1 MPSLHSSILHT
12 MQLPDLPLTVLD
24 TETTGFI
31 PRVNRVIEFASLRV
45 QNAAIT
51 DEYECLVS
59 IPTEIPAY
67 VETITRIYNKDLEG
81 KPTFE
86 ELRPVIEQHIGK
98 DTIIVGQNIQ
108 FDIRMLKGEGIDL
121 SDRLTLD
128 TSMLASLVFPEFAS
142 YSLPYISQ
150 VLRLDHTPVHRAL
163 GDVHA
168 TTQLLSKC
176 WERLH
181 ELTPAMYQQ
190 LQQVMERAPAAYK
203 QLFTLVPEPSNTA
216 PIPTWMQPEDTA
228 LAEVAEAL
236 RLPELAKNH
245 VQLAEQSINPL
256 ALEQIISGLPK
267 NNNETQLV
275 AVQNLRQLPNL
286 HSADTK
292 ILYPPSDIVDEQ
304 QCKTLLAQTA
314 FTDDEATLAVK
325 MLWYAPTTKNDIP
338 LHGGEK
344 DVWKSRLT
352 CHEQSEVYLDQFKNL
367 PAVAI
372 LTHWQLLRLLNTS
385 NQEVGLA
392 DMSGNFT
399 ITIENAS
406 LLEDTATRAFGH
418 MCDCHLIRVASQ
430 GNTQLEAFADVLQL
444 WLERIRNDQDLL
456 FFTPAILNATDAQ
469 QIRLQLT
476 ELLTTESYGEN
487 TTLKHALENLLA
499 ILNPAEVAHN
509 IVWLE
514 LGRDDRQIVH
524 SVPKLIATSLQAK
537 LYDRYPVRLLT
548 PPVGDHSLAAIVPE
562 SAETTYVQNTLPAEL
577 SIEYS
582 NELSIEQLLK
592 DPPAGKTIIA
602 AGGRKR
608 IEDIYVT
615 HTEQLEQ
622 KNVTL
627 LCQGF
632 SGGMGR
638 MQAEFDAHEGDIIMI
653 ISGFQVEAM
662 HLRRPQ
668 VSQFFIETL
677 PFDHPNHPV
686 VSKRGELF
694 RNSFMEYSL
703 PRLEQRLYRICNTFA
718 AVALPGA
725 AITALDGRLNNKPYG
740 KQVLQFL
747 RQINPAQLEGDKAT
761 RNDQMSL
768 L

>member
-1 MPSLHSSILHT
+1 MQT

-31 PRVNRVIEFASLRV
+31 PRVNRVIEFASLNV

-51 DEYECLVS
+51 NEYECLVS

-81 KPTFE
+81 KPAFE
-86 ELRPVIEQHIGK
+86 ELLPTIEKHIGAN
-98 DTIIVGQNIQ
+98 TIIVGQNIQ

-150 VLRLDHTPVHRAL
+150 ILQLNHAPVHRAL
-163 GDVHA
+163 GDVRA
-168 TTQLLSKC
+168 TTELLSKC

-190 LQQVMERAPAAYK
+190 LQSVMNRAPAAYK
-203 QLFTLVPEPSNTA
+203 QLFTLVPEPSNTTA
-216 PIPTWMQPEDTA
+216 IPHWMNTNEQEQPAQQEP
-228 LAEVAEAL
+228 L
-236 RLPELAKNH
+236 RLPELAQNH
-245 VQLAEQSINPL
+245 VQLAEQSINPN
-256 ALEQIISGLPK
+256 ALEQIIKGLPTHE
-267 NNNETQLV
+267 NETQLV
-275 AVQNLRQLPNL
+275 AVQNLRQLPVMHTSNI
-286 HSADTK
+286 K
-292 ILYPPSDIVDEQ
+292 IIYPPSDMVDTEQ
-304 QCKTLLAQTA
+304 SNTLLEQSE

-325 MLWYAPTTKNDIP
+325 LLWYTPTTKNDIP

-344 DVWKSRLT
+344 DLWKSRLA
-352 CHEQSEVYLDQFKNL
+352 CHEQSPVYVDQFKNL

-372 LTHWQLLRLLNTS
+372 LTHWQLLRLLNTAE
-385 NQEVGLA
+385 QDIGLA
-392 DMSGNFT
+392 DMEGNFT

-406 LLEDTATRAFGH
+406 LLEDTATKAFGH
-418 MCDCHLIRVASQ
+418 ICDCHLVRVASQ
-430 GNTQLEAFADVLQL
+430 GNSELEAFADVLQL
-444 WLERIRNDQDLL
+444 WLERVRNEQDIL
-456 FFTPAILNATDAQ
+456 FFTQAILNATDAE
-469 QIRLQLT
+469 QIRTQLKQ
-476 ELLTTESYGEN
+476 LLENQSYGDN
-487 TTLKHALENLLA
+487 TTLKYALENLQA

-524 SVPKLIATSLQAK
+524 SVPKLIATNLQAK

-548 PPVGDHSLAAIVPE
+548 PPVGAHSLNAIVPE
-562 SAETTYVQNTLPAEL
+562 STETTHVANTLPAAI
-577 SIEYS
+577 SIQHS
-582 NELSIEQLLK
+582 NELTSEHILQ

-608 IEDIYVT
+608 IEDIYVAY
-615 HTEQLEQ
+615 TEKLEQ
-622 KNVTL
+622 KGVTL

-632 SGGMGR
+632 SGGMSR

-653 ISGFQVEAM
+653 LSGFQVEAM

-668 VSQFFIETL
+668 VGQFFIESL

-694 RNSFMEYSL
+694 RNAFMEYSL

-718 AVALPGA
+718 AVALPA
-725 AITALDGRLNNKPYG
+725 ATITLLDKRLSSKPYG
-740 KQVLQFL
+740 KNVLSFV
-747 RQINPAQLEGDKAT
+747 RKINPPQLETTAT
-761 RNDQMSL
+761 NDQLQL